1 MYESFYGLR
10 EKPFTLLPDPDYLYL
25 SPKHQRA
32 LTLLEYGMMNHA
44 GFSVICGDTGAG
56 KTTLIRRLLVEL
68 GDEIR
73 VGLITNTHHSFGE
86 LLNWVLMAFG
96 LDGDGKS
103 KSQMHQMFIEFLIEQ
118 YAQNKHTVLIVDEA
132 QNMGADTL
140 EELRMLSNI
149 NADKDQLLQVILA
162 GQPTLRETLRK
173 PELMQF
179 AQRIAVD
186 YYLESLSAEE
196 TSEYIHH
203 RLGVAGAQKS
213 IFTDGACKAVFKYS
227 GGTPRLIN
235 LLCDT
240 SLVYGF
246 AEQSEIIEAQLVH
259 DVVREQHSNSIIPTF
274 NSVQPVV
281 GDKATPEFVNAE
293 PVVDQSKKV
302 TEQNVNH
309 DKVEEKRYAPE
320 QSVERLLSQSKEEND
335 ELLAKMTQ
343 QVVQQ
348 SMGASTVNSVEQ
360 LASVTHTKIQSGVER
375 AKIKSVTS
383 ENLKD
388 RPEDIKDD
396 SNVTPI
402 KIKKPDVNMDV
413 EVNAGVEVN
422 TGVEKEMQMPENN
435 EALKPEVAPGPEDAM
450 QIAEKL
456 QAEKLRAEDVYPIVH
471 IEENPKKG
479 FNMVLLGLVGG
490 MFVASIM
497 MMVTAWMMYGAN
509 DKNNQQLAQQNK
521 NQQIQR
527 DVENRELKALQKE
540 RDAAIA
546 VTRALERERD
556 AALNAARVQEEI
568 RAAELRAAELIASQQ
583 QLTEKRLQ
591 QLRARTKEAELAES
605 RALERER
612 KLQQKAQKREAE
624 LEEKRLILH
633 RKEQM
638 RLEALTIE
646 TEMLNKR
653 LQAEQSVVAEVVD
666 IEPEVKVKEKTRED
680 NKEKARKSFSANPCN
695 SPSAKFLST
704 CKK

>member
-1 MYESFYGLR
+1 LGASGIMYESFYGLR

-103 KSQMHQMFIEFLIEQ
+103 KSQMHQMFIDFLIEQ

-132 QNMGADTL
+132 QNMDADTL

-162 GQPTLRETLRK
+162 GQPALRETLRK

-196 TSEYIHH
+196 TREYIHH
-203 RLGVAGAQKS
+203 RLSVAGAQKT
-213 IFTDGACKAVFKYS
+213 IFTDDACKAIFKFS

-259 DVVREQHSNSIIPTF
+259 DVVREQHSNSIIPAF
-274 NSVQPVV
+274 NSVQPEVAA
-281 GDKATPEFVNAE
+281 KETPGSPGVE
-293 PVVDQSKKV
+293 PVIDQSKKV
-302 TEQNVNH
+302 AEQNINH
-309 DKVEEKRYAPE
+309 DKVEEKCYAPE
-320 QSVERLLSQSKEEND
+320 QSVERLLSQSQEEND
-335 ELLAKMTQ
+335 EILAKMTQ
-343 QVVQQ
+343 QVLQQ
-348 SMGASTVNSVEQ
+348 SVGASTVNSAEP
-360 LASVTHTKIQSGVER
+360 LASVTHTKIQTGVER
-375 AKIKSVTS
+375 AKVKSVTS

-388 RPEDIKDD
+388 KPEDIKDD
-396 SNVTPI
+396 SNVTQI
-402 KIKKPDVNMDV
+402 KIKKPGVNKD
-413 EVNAGVEVN
+413 
-422 TGVEKEMQMPENN
+422 VEKEIKTPENN
-435 EALKPEVAPGPEDAM
+435 ETLKPEVESASEDAL
-450 QIAEKL
+450 QIAEKH
-456 QAEKLRAEDVYPIVH
+456 QAEKLQEEDIYPIVH

-497 MMVTAWMMYGAN
+497 MMVAAWMMYGAN

-521 NQQIQR
+521 NQQIQQ

-653 LQAEQSVVAEVVD
+653 LQAEQGVVAKVVD
-666 IEPEVKVKEKTRED
+666 TEPDVKVKEKTREN